1 MRVSFRMI
9 VLLVLAGVMVG
20 AAFATVFGD
29 NPATAPVQGVQA
41 STATSSAVQPSSA
54 PAPAALPSVQPS
66 SSFSLSSADALQA
79 VTAEEQV
86 LGAIYQQVLPS
97 VVHIQVAQGQGSG
110 FVWDKD
116 GHIVTN
122 NHVVDGA
129 TQVIVSFADGDR
141 ATGTVLGTDPES
153 DLAVVQ
159 VDVSA
164 ASLTP
169 VTLGDSDELSVGQ
182 LAVALGNPF
191 GLDNTMTAGI
201 ISALGRNINSGSS
214 QFSIPRVIQT
224 DAPINPGNSG
234 GPLLNRDG
242 EVIGINTQI
251 VSNSG
256 SNSGIGFSVPINIA
270 KRVIPALIEDGNF
283 SYSWLGVAGQTVLPD
298 LVDVLK
304 LPAGTHGVLI
314 SSIADSGPAALAG
327 LRGGTRVTQV
337 EGLSVPVGGDV
348 VISIDGT
355 AIGSMDDLMAYLT
368 VKTSPG
374 DTVTLDVIR
383 NNGRKSQVDVTLQA
397 RP

>member
-1 MRVSFRMI
+1 MRVSVRMI
-9 VLLVLAGVMVG
+9 VLFVLAGVLVG

-29 NPATAPVQGVQA
+29 NLGTLHIQDARA
-41 STATSSAVQPSSA
+41 STATATDISASAV
-54 PAPAALPSVQPS
+54 PAAAAKPSAQPTNAAA
-66 SSFSLSSADALQA
+66 LQTGDGDALVA
-79 VTAEEQV
+79 AEEQV
-86 LGAIYQQVLPS
+86 LGSIYDNVLPS

-110 FVWDKD
+110 FVWDNQ

-122 NHVVDGA
+122 NHVVEG
-129 TQVIVSFADGDR
+129 TSQVMVSFADGDR
-141 ATGTVLGTDPES
+141 AIGTVLGTDPES
-153 DLAVVQ
+153 DLAVVE
-159 VDVSA
+159 VDVPA
-164 ASLTP
+164 ANLKP
-169 VTLGDSDELSVGQ
+169 VTLGDSDKLSVGQ

-201 ISALGRNINSGSS
+201 ISALGRNINSGNS

-234 GPLLNRDG
+234 GPLLDRSG

-270 KRVIPALIEDGNF
+270 KRVVPALIKDGNF

-298 LVDVLK
+298 LVDALN
-304 LPAGTHGVLI
+304 LPAETHGVLI
-314 SSIADSGPAALAG
+314 SSVADGGPAALAG
-327 LRGGTRVTQV
+327 LRGGTRITQV

-348 VISIDGT
+348 VISINGT
-355 AIGSMDDLMAYLT
+355 EISSMDDLMAYLT

-374 DTVTLDVIR
+374 DTVTLDIIR
-383 NNGRKSQVDVTLQA
+383 NNGRQSQVNVTLQA

>member
-41 STATSSAVQPSSA
+41 STATSSAVRLLRRA
-54 PAPAALPSVQPS
+54 GAG
-66 SSFSLSSADALQA
+66 SFAVGATIEFVLAVVSRRLQA

-86 LGAIYQQVLPS
+86 LGSIYEQVLPS

-169 VTLGDSDELSVGQ
+169 VTLGDSDALSVGQ

-256 SNSGIGFSVPINIA
+256 SNSGIGFSGA
-270 KRVIPALIEDGNF
+270 DQHRQ
-283 SYSWLGVAGQTVLPD
+283 AGR
-298 LVDVLK
+298 
-304 LPAGTHGVLI
+304 
-314 SSIADSGPAALAG
+314 SCADRRRQL
-327 LRGGTRVTQV
+327 LHIRGWA
-337 EGLSVPVGGDV
+337 SPVR
-348 VISIDGT
+348 
-355 AIGSMDDLMAYLT
+355 LCCLT
-368 VKTSPG
+368 WWM
-374 DTVTLDVIR
+374 R
-383 NNGRKSQVDVTLQA
+383 
-397 RP
+397 

>member
-1 MRVSFRMI
+1 MRVSVRMI
-9 VLLVLAGVMVG
+9 VLFVLAGVLVG

-29 NPATAPVQGVQA
+29 NLGTLHIQDARA
-41 STATSSAVQPSSA
+41 STATATDISA
-54 PAPAALPSVQPS
+54 PAVPAAAAKPSAQPTNAAA
-66 SSFSLSSADALQA
+66 LQTGDGDALVA
-79 VTAEEQV
+79 AEERV
-86 LGAIYQQVLPS
+86 LGSIYDNVLPS

-110 FVWDKD
+110 FVWDNQ

-122 NHVVDGA
+122 NHVVEG
-129 TQVIVSFADGDR
+129 TSQVMVSFADGDR
-141 ATGTVLGTDPES
+141 AIGTVLGTDPES
-153 DLAVVQ
+153 DLAVVE
-159 VDVSA
+159 VDVPA
-164 ASLTP
+164 ANLKP
-169 VTLGDSDELSVGQ
+169 VTLGDSDKLSVGQ

-201 ISALGRNINSGSS
+201 ISALGRNINSGNS

-234 GPLLNRDG
+234 GPLLDRSG

-270 KRVIPALIEDGNF
+270 KRVVPALIKDGNF

-298 LVDVLK
+298 LVDALN
-304 LPAGTHGVLI
+304 LPAETHGVLI
-314 SSIADSGPAALAG
+314 SSVADGGPAALAG
-327 LRGGTRVTQV
+327 LRGGTRITQV

-348 VISIDGT
+348 VISINGT
-355 AIGSMDDLMAYLT
+355 EISSMDDLMAYLT

-374 DTVTLDVIR
+374 DTVTLDIIR
-383 NNGRKSQVDVTLQA
+383 NNGRQSQVNVTLQA

>member
-1 MRVSFRMI
+1 MI
-9 VLLVLAGVMVG
+9 VLFVLAGVLVG

-29 NPATAPVQGVQA
+29 NLGTLHIQDARA
-41 STATSSAVQPSSA
+41 STATATDISA
-54 PAPAALPSVQPS
+54 PAVPAAAAKPSAQPTNAAA
-66 SSFSLSSADALQA
+66 LQTGDGDALVA
-79 VTAEEQV
+79 AEEQV
-86 LGAIYQQVLPS
+86 LGSIYDNVLPS

-110 FVWDKD
+110 FVWDNQ

-122 NHVVDGA
+122 NHVVEG
-129 TQVIVSFADGDR
+129 TSQVMVSFADGDR
-141 ATGTVLGTDPES
+141 AIGTVLGTDPES
-153 DLAVVQ
+153 DLAVVE
-159 VDVSA
+159 VDVPA
-164 ASLTP
+164 ANLKP
-169 VTLGDSDELSVGQ
+169 VTLGDSDKLSVGQ

-201 ISALGRNINSGSS
+201 ISALGRNINSGNS

-234 GPLLNRDG
+234 GPLLDRSG

-270 KRVIPALIEDGNF
+270 KRVVPALIKDGNF

-298 LVDVLK
+298 LVDALN
-304 LPAGTHGVLI
+304 LPAETHGVLI
-314 SSIADSGPAALAG
+314 SSVADGGPAALAG
-327 LRGGTRVTQV
+327 LRGGTRITQV

-348 VISIDGT
+348 VISINGT
-355 AIGSMDDLMAYLT
+355 EISSMDDLMAYLT

-374 DTVTLDVIR
+374 DTVTLDIIR
-383 NNGRKSQVDVTLQA
+383 NNGRQSQVNVTLQA